1 MVSPGYVRHML
12 SPRPTAW
19 SVKDW
24 LKIPTVSR
32 DIAPNAIFF
41 SQPGPS
47 TKQTLLQDIL
57 YLLSLSL
64 KDYSLKDDTENK
76 PWIVCNKESH
86 GQYSSEEQD
95 VSCIGDGQHQTGL
108 LGAPSRCNKAGLLV
122 WKFVSMY
129 QHEQFCDYKGTIEVD
144 LRPQWKLQI
153 ESLFGGQNCH
163 LNSTYCHLGSKTQV
177 IIQIRRMKVEKST
190 LNGSGLRP

>member
-1 MVSPGYVRHML
+1 MVSPGYVRHIL
-12 SPRPTAW
+12 SPTPTAW

-32 DIAPNAIFF
+32 DIAPNAIFS

-47 TKQTLLQDIL
+47 TKQTLLQDIV
-57 YLLSLSL
+57 YLLSPSL
-64 KDYSLKDDTENK
+64 EDYSLKNDTENK

-108 LGAPSRCNKAGLLV
+108 LGALQDVIRQDNQYGSLYLGISMSS
-122 WKFVSMY
+122 FVTTRALS
-129 QHEQFCDYKGTIEVD
+129 
-144 LRPQWKLQI
+144 KLI
-153 ESLFGGQNCH
+153 
-163 LNSTYCHLGSKTQV
+163 
-177 IIQIRRMKVEKST
+177 
-190 LNGSGLRP
+190 